1 MMHLVD
7 VRITDA
13 AAAAPLLA
21 AHRDYLAAHFASG
34 EFVLFGAYGDGSGGA
49 LIAQTE
55 SAGELEA
62 LLALDP
68 LKAGSCAVWNVSEF
82 VVAAAHADKLAG

>member
-34 EFVLFGAYGDGSGGA
+34 EFVLFGAYADGS

-55 SAGELEA
+55 SAGALEA